1 MTHRFR
7 LMLLVCLLTTQ
18 VANAQKIGL
27 LMDSYFIDR
36 WYLDQKVLS
45 ERIKE
50 LGGECIIEMPNGD
63 ADEQIR
69 LGKKLISEGVDAL
82 IIIAVDGKKAI
93 EIADAARLKNI
104 PVIAYDRFIKSK
116 GVNFYISYDNKMV
129 GQLQA
134 KYALEKAPAGNYLLV
149 NGPVSDNNAI
159 LFREGQLETLK
170 SAIASKQ
177 ITIIGDFVLN
187 DWSEME
193 AMMKVDEFIST
204 SKDIPDVLI
213 GGNDALAT
221 GALQSL
227 PESTSPKRIVIGQD
241 GELMAI
247 KNIIKGEQTMTVY
260 KPIRPLASKAAE
272 VAMQLAKKQPIK
284 NSGKFKVDDL
294 EVNAIQL
301 IPIVVDK
308 SNYNET
314 VIKDGHVSLK

>member
-1 MTHRFR
+1 MTRI
-7 LMLLVCLLTTQ
+7 LKLLLSVCLLATQ

-45 ERIKE
+45 ERIKQ
-50 LGGECIIEMPNGD
+50 LGGECITEVPNGD
-63 ADEQIR
+63 ADEQVR

-93 EIADAARLKNI
+93 EIADAAKLKNI

-116 GVNFYISYDNKMV
+116 GINFYISYDSKMV

-134 KYALEKAPAGNYLLV
+134 KYALEKAPSGNYLLL

-170 SAIASKQ
+170 SAIDSKQ

-193 AMMKVDEFIST
+193 AMMKVDEFMST
-204 SKDIPDVLI
+204 SNVKPNVLI

-227 PESTSPKRIVIGQD
+227 PETTSEKRIVIGQD

-247 KNIIKGEQTMTVY
+247 RNIIKGEQTMTVY

-284 NSGKFKVDDL
+284 SSGKFKVDDL

-301 IPIVVDK
+301 IPIVVDI